1 MLVCKPTPDKIESTR
16 YNTSTRSALTTKDD
30 SVIQNTTQQWT
41 TTSTINEIADWIRA
55 QRSIL
60 LLTHAKPDG
69 DALGSTIALARAINQ
84 MTQTSGAVSAAECW
98 YAAPMPSWSKT
109 IIANTKART
118 IEDHQPL
125 PGAFDPEGI
134 LIADTGSWNQLAP
147 FAEFIKPRIGRTTI
161 VDHHLQ
167 GDAEIATRRLIDTT
181 AAAAVQPAAEICCN
195 LLGVDSPSQLPV
207 DIATPLYI
215 GLATDTGWFKHSNV
229 DGRVMHLAGQL
240 LDAGV
245 NHTSLYAMLYQRD
258 RSSRFKLMARA
269 LESMK
274 IVKDKHA
281 AIMTVTL
288 QDFKDTKAGPGET
301 GGFVDLPQSVASIRV
316 VAILTEQQDADGT
329 FTKVSLR
336 SKPDEWE
343 GKPAVDVNA
352 VCNTFGGGGHAR
364 ASGAKIRKPL
374 DEAKA
379 MLIAA
384 LP

>member
-1 MLVCKPTPDKIESTR
+1 MPIPHSPSSPPSPIKENAVLDQW
-16 YNTSTRSALTTKDD
+16 TSTATAS
-30 SVIQNTTQQWT
+30 
-41 TTSTINEIADWIRA
+41 EIADWIA
-55 QRSIL
+55 DQPSIL

-84 MTQTSGAVSAAECW
+84 ASQTSGAASKAQCW
-98 YAAPMPSWSKT
+98 YAAPMPAWAKT
-109 IIANTKART
+109 IIANTKSKT

-125 PGAFDPEGI
+125 PGAFDPAGI

-147 FAEFIKPRIGRTTI
+147 FAEFLKPRLDRTAI
-161 VDHHLQ
+161 IDHHLQ
-167 GDAEIATRRLIDTT
+167 GDPEIASRRLLDTT
-181 AAAAVQPAAEICCN
+181 AAAAVQPAAQICCH
-195 LLGVDSPSQLPV
+195 LLGVDSPSALPS
-207 DIATPLYI
+207 DIATPLYV

-229 DGRVMHLAGQL
+229 DGRVMRLAGQL

-245 NHTSLYAMLYQRD
+245 NQTSLYAMLYQRD
-258 RSSRFKLMARA
+258 RPARFKLMARA
-269 LESMK
+269 LESMEV
-274 IVKDKHA
+274 IKDKNA

-316 VAILTEQQDADGT
+316 VALLTEQHDTDGT

-336 SKPDEWE
+336 SKPDAWE

-352 VCNTFGGGGHAR
+352 VCNTLGGGGHAR
-364 ASGAKIRKPL
+364 AAGVKIRKPL
-374 DEAKA
+374 EEAKA
-379 MLIAA
+379 MIIEA